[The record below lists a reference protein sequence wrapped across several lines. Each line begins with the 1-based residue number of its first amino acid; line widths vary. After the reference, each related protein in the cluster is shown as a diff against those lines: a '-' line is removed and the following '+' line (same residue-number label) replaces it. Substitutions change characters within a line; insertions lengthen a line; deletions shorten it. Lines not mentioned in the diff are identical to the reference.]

1 MGQTLELSMDGEV
14 RGPGPDP
21 MLGRRLL
28 HYCVIEVIGQG
39 GMSVVYRGRDEHLA
53 RDVAVKVLHPFL
65 AEKPECRTRLA
76 R

>member
-1 MGQTLELSMDGEV
+1 MGQTQELSADGEP
-14 RGPGPDP
+14 RGPVTDP

-28 HYCVIEVIGQG
+28 HYRVLEVSGQG

-53 RDVAVKVLHPFL
+53 RDVA
-65 AEKPECRTRLA
+65 AQRTGRN